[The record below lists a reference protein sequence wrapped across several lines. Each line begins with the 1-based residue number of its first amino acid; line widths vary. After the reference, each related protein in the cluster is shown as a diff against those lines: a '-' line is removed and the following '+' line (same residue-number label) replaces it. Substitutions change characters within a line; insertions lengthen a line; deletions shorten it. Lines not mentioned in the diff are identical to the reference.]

1 MDFYD
6 ILSLNNYNLFSYYK
20 NSIQEGFTNDNE
32 ISDAKKKVDEIKKK
46 INDAKKILDDYESEK
61 KTVNDQFTKLN
72 NELNALKKNETDV
85 NKSIQDI
92 QDQMN
97 SVQKQI
103 DDLNQNVK
111 SKQNELTNKKNQLA
125 NVNNVYNSI
134 NNNCHT
140 KTAFG
145 TWVKFGKSWRY
156 CDPPKYDYKTKPK
169 NNEQRKTELINTSNV
184 IKKEI
189 KILEDEIKSLIK
201 NNNPKIKSLE
211 STNATHKNNL
221 KNKQNERN
229 KITKNINNKN
239 NQINQ
244 TKKKLDEITKKIDD
258 YTKSIDLKKI
268 EEQLK
273 IAEIQLGELEYA
285 REMEKSNN
293 FYTENYKVTT
303 PSVQSCGFYFTT
315 NNFDCIYSITT
326 TDVNQ
331 FVEYNI
337 IKNKKKFCFNID
349 ENNKNIL
356 YSIVNNQPIQFNVIN
371 KYTNNKYSILFDITV
386 KNTHFI
392 HCLTKFMENCYK
404 NNNLTFDLNSQM
416 NIINLHISNKKCT
429 IQLKNLNIHSE
440 KSTILS
446 NININ
451 NINKIIYLDKEIDL
465 NKNYSYGQLYYSP
478 IQYYDCI
485 VMNH

>member
-20 NSIQEGFTNDNE
+20 NIEEGFTNDNE
-32 ISDAKKKVDEIKKK
+32 ISEAKKKVDEIKKK
-46 INDAKKILDDYESEK
+46 INDAKKLLDDYEREK
-61 KTVNDQFTKLN
+61 KTVNDQLTKLN
-72 NELNALKKNETDV
+72 NKLNDLKKNETDV

-92 QDQMN
+92 QNQIN

-103 DDLNQNVK
+103 DELNQTVK
-111 SKQNELTNKKNQLA
+111 SKENELTNKKNQLA

-134 NNNCHT
+134 NNNCYT
-140 KTAFG
+140 NTAFG
-145 TWVKFGKSWRY
+145 TWARFENKTWRY
-156 CDPPKYDYKTKPK
+156 CNPPQYDYKTKPK
-169 NNEQRKTELINTSNV
+169 NNEQRKKELINTYNAIENE
-184 IKKEI
+184 IKKLENEI
-189 KILEDEIKSLIK
+189 KTLIK
-201 NNNPKIKSLE
+201 NNAPKIKSLE
-211 STNATHKNNL
+211 STNATHKKNL
-221 KNKQNERN
+221 KNKQNEKNR
-229 KITKNINNKN
+229 ISKNINNKN

-244 TKKKLDEITKKIDD
+244 TKKSVDEIIKKIDD

-268 EEQLK
+268 DEQLK
-273 IAEIQLGELEYA
+273 IAEIHLGELEYA
-285 REMEKSNN
+285 REMEKNNN
-293 FYTENYKVTT
+293 FYTENYKLTNG
-303 PSVQSCGFYFTT
+303 SVQSCGFYFTT
-315 NNFDCIYSITT
+315 NNFNCIYSITT

-331 FVEYNI
+331 YVEYNI

-371 KYTNNKYSILFDITV
+371 KYTNNKYSVLFDITV

-392 HCLTKFMENCYK
+392 HCLIKFMENCYK
-404 NNNLTFDLNSQM
+404 NNNLFFDLNSQM
-416 NIINLHISNKKCT
+416 NIINLDISNKKCT

-485 VMNH
+485 IMNH